1 MQSIASLALF
11 TLLRNDCAMK
21 TPPPP
26 PIAAR
31 IRQAIECSG
40 KKQVEVAKLMQVS
53 RQCVQGWVRT
63 GRIAKPHLSRLAE
76 VLNVSLEWLI
86 HGNVPMKALPARPRR
101 FVPLLSW
108 ADLALSA
115 GPQEG
120 TVYIETSALVGAGSY
135 GLPIDGD
142 WMQGEMP
149 PGSVAIIDPDR
160 TAKPGDYVCA
170 AVEGRYVLR
179 QYLREGD
186 AVVLKAVNTAYP
198 PIIAAAGSVKILGV
212 VARVEKDY

>member
-1 MQSIASLALF
+1 
-11 TLLRNDCAMK
+11 
-21 TPPPP
+21 
-26 PIAAR
+26 
-31 IRQAIECSG
+31 
-40 KKQVEVAKLMQVS
+40 
-53 RQCVQGWVRT
+53 VQGWVRT

-76 VLNVSLEWLI
+76 MLNVSLEWLI
-86 HGNVPMKALPARPRR
+86 HGDSPMKAIPARPRR

-108 ADLALSA
+108 VDLASFA

-120 TVYIETSALVGAGSY
+120 TMFIETSALVGKGGF

-160 TAKPGDYVCA
+160 TARPGDYVCA
-170 AVEGRYVLR
+170 CVDGRYVLR

-186 AVVLKAVNTAYP
+186 TVVLKAVNPVYP
-198 PIIAAAGSVKILGV
+198 PILSASSAAKIVGV